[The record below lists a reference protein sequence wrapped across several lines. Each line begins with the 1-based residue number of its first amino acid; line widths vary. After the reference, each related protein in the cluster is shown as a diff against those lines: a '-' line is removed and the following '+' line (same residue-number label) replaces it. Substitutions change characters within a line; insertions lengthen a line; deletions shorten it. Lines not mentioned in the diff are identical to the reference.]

1 MTITKEEF
9 FKPGKMSAQDK
20 ALATDHAAK
29 RIVETEAALRAQKT
43 ERLRLLREAQEP
55 EVVPPH
61 SELGKKASK
70 PGRA

>member
-29 RIVETEAALRAQKT
+29 RIVEIEAALRIQKT
-43 ERLRLLREAQEP
+43 ERLRQLREAQEP
-55 EVVPPH
+55 EVVPPS
-61 SELGKKASK
+61 SEHGKKALK
-70 PGRA
+70 LGKA